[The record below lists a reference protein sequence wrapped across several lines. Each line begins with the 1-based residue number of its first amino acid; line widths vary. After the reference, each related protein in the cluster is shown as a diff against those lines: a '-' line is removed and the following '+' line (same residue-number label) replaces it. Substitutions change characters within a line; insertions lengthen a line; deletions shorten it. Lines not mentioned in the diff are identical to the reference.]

1 MKMISRI
8 VIAAGGTGGHIFPA
22 IAVADELKKE
32 NNNIDIRFIGAKGKI
47 EEELI
52 PKRGYK
58 LKTIEVRGFRRSI
71 SFDNMNVILK
81 LRKAIKESKKFLI
94 EYKPEIVL
102 GTGGFVS
109 GPVLWASQKMGIPTV
124 IIEGNYYPGITVRLL
139 SKRIDKVILNFE
151 ATKNYLKR
159 QDNVE
164 IISYPVRENLKRYPR
179 TEACE
184 YFKLTPNK
192 KVLFILGGSQGAN
205 SINKVMM
212 DNYDKLIS
220 QEIQIIWQTG
230 QRDYEKIVQITKGLS
245 GIKAVRFIDNIDVAF
260 SAADL
265 IVCRSGIST
274 LMELAYFGAAA
285 IFIPYAFATENH
297 QEKNARAI
305 VEAKGAEMILDK
317 DINTQLIDKIVS
329 LIIDDTRLEEMRSK
343 ISKFADGDAASK
355 IVQLLYKTAKLM

>member
-8 VIAAGGTGGHIFPA
+8 IIAAGGTGGHIFPA
-22 IAVADELKKE
+22 IAVADELKKINE
-32 NNNIDIRFIGAKGKI
+32 NVDIQFIGAKGKI
-47 EEELI
+47 EEEII

-58 LKTIEVRGFRRSI
+58 LKTIEVRGFRRSV
-71 SFDNMNVILK
+71 SLDNLNVILK
-81 LRKAIKESKKFLI
+81 LRKAIKESKKLLI
-94 EYKPEIVL
+94 EFKPEIVL

-109 GPVLWASQKMGIPTV
+109 GPVLWASQKLGIPTV
-124 IIEGNYYPGITVRLL
+124 IVEGNSYPGVTVRLL

-151 ATKNYLKR
+151 SSKNYLKR
-159 QDNVE
+159 QDNIE
-164 IISYPVRENLKRYPR
+164 IISYPVRENLKRYSKA
-179 TEACE
+179 EACN
-184 YFKLTPNK
+184 YFKLVENK

-205 SINKVMM
+205 TINTVIL

-230 QRDYEKIVQITKGLS
+230 QKDYDKIVNMTNGLS
-245 GIKAVRFIDNIDVAF
+245 GIKAVKFIDNIDMAY

-274 LMELAYFGAAA
+274 VMELAYFGAAS
-285 IFIPYAFATENH
+285 IFVPYAFAAENH

-317 DINTQLIDKIVS
+317 DINTQLTEKIIS
-329 LIIDDTRLEEMRSK
+329 LIIDDERLAEMRNK
-343 ISKFADGDAASK
+343 ISQFADGNAATI
-355 IVQLLYKTAKLM
+355 IVELLNKTAKLN